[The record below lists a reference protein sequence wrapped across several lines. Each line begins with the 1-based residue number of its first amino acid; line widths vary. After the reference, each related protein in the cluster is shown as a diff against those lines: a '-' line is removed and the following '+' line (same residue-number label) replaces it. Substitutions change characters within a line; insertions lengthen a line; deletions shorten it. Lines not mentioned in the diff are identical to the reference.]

1 MHLGYDAVLFVIMIL
16 SRHTFVQGYSPEYG
30 AGVAENIDIRSQ
42 SGELQDEHDSSAA
55 MLLHAVNGQ
64 SVTLAADPPRKSN
77 GLTDVVQWD
86 NYTLFLHDQRMFVYS
101 GEFHTFRLPVPD
113 LWLDIFQKMV
123 AAGLNAVS
131 IYIHWGLTN
140 PAPGVFDFEDWRALQ
155 PIFDAAK
162 LAGIFVILRPGPYI
176 NAETTAG
183 GLALWATSLVEGDVR
198 VNTTSW
204 NAAYQ
209 PYAAHIIESVKPNQV
224 TEGGPILLVQIDNEY
239 SQTPEI
245 NAEYFADL
253 EEQYRSNGVVV
264 PFDSVIDF
272 DAGRTYNDPGERLN
286 FINGTG
292 APDIYGLDDYPNH
305 FNCTNGSMW
314 NPIQT
319 NYHTYHTVNDPTRP
333 FYMPEFQGGSHD
345 YWGGPGYDACR
356 ARIGPDFE
364 DVFYKNNWAANV
376 RMHSVYM
383 FYGGTNW
390 GGINYPGAY
399 TSYDYSA
406 AIKETRVL
414 WAKYDEMKR
423 QALFLRSSP
432 QFRKTDWIGDTQ
444 AGPAAIPGVTITSLS
459 LPHTNTSTTDGADSG
474 SETFATYLRNPD
486 TGTGFLVARHANASA
501 LGTVRFRVRLPSNSN
516 SNSNGGGTLDL
527 PRTFDAIALDGR
539 QSKLVM
545 TDYAFGRTG
554 RVLYTTAAVFF
565 AGTVGARDVLFLTG
579 DAGQAHEAALVL
591 TGTGGRRASSA
602 YVSYIDTPE
611 ATTVTVRAGFAGG
624 LVTVWDSDEQLVLFA
639 DPVTA
644 ATFWA
649 PAIRSPTAGTVPGL
663 ESYWQFG
670 TNATVLVG
678 GPYLV
683 RNATVSGGTL
693 ALRGDLNASVP
704 LTIVAPPEV
713 RAVTWN
719 GERVEVEGDGRGV
732 LRGKLTL
739 SEVVRGVEVPTLG
752 GWRYA
757 DSLPEVKAG
766 FDDSDWVVADH
777 TSTNI
782 TQGMLFGDGRVLYGC
797 DYGFCENNILW
808 RGHFDATGAET
819 AANLSINGGTGMDSS
834 VWVIVL
840 LDADG
845 TAPLV
850 AFAASVWINDVFID
864 SVTANTAAGDANA
877 LFPFPNGSVIAGQ
890 DNVVTVLQDHMG
902 NDEGTNQK
910 SDRGIRGFELV
921 GGVGKFS
928 TWKVQGKLGGYENFP
943 DRVRGGLNE
952 GGLYGERLGWHLPS
966 FPISDSDWT
975 PRALSDGLP
984 NGKAGVGFFVTTFA
998 LDVPKGVDAAM
1009 SFQFN
1014 LEQGLAAYRAL
1025 LFVNGWKFGKRA
1037 ADYGP
1042 QTRFPVPPGILD
1054 YNGNK

>member
-1 MHLGYDAVLFVIMIL
+1 MHLGSDAALFVIF
-16 SRHTFVQGYSPEYG
+16 SRHPFVQGYCPEDE
-30 AGVAENIDIRSQ
+30 AETNIRRSGWKAQ
-42 SGELQDEHDSSAA
+42 GEGDHGRT
-55 MLLHAVNGQ
+55 MLLHAVQGQ
-64 SVTLAADPPRKSN
+64 SVTLAAEPPRKSN

-123 AAGLNAVS
+123 AAGLNAVRLKTKS
-131 IYIHWGLTN
+131 TIGGLTN
-140 PAPGVFDFEDWRALQ
+140 PAPDVFDFEDWRALQ

-162 LAGIFVILRPGPYI
+162 FAGIFVILRPGPYI

-204 NAAYQ
+204 NEAYK
-209 PYAAHIIESVKPNQV
+209 PYATHIIESVKPNQV
-224 TEGGPILLVQIDNEY
+224 TEGGPILHNEY
-239 SQTPEI
+239 SQTPEV

-264 PFDSVIDF
+264 PFCRLVECDDC
-272 DAGRTYNDPGERLN
+272 RTYNDPGERLN
-286 FINGTG
+286 FVNGTG
-292 APDIYGLDDYPNH
+292 SPDIYGLDDYPNH

-319 NYHTYHTVNDPTRP
+319 NYHAYHTVNDPTRP

-345 YWGGPGYDACR
+345 YWGGSGYDACR

-376 RMHSVYM
+376 KMHSVYM

-414 WAKYDEMKR
+414 WEKYDEMKR

-432 QFRKTDWIGDTQ
+432 QFRKTDWVGDTL
-444 AGPAAIPGVTITSLS
+444 AGPAAIPGVTISS
-459 LPHTNTSTTDGADSG
+459 

-486 TGTGFLVARHANASA
+486 SGTGFLVAGHANSSA
-501 LGTVRFRVRLPSNSN
+501 LDTVEFRVSLPSRR
-516 SNSNGGGTLDL
+516 GTLDL
-527 PRTFDAIALDGR
+527 PQTFNAIALDGR
-539 QSKLVM
+539 QSKVII
-545 TDYAFGRTG
+545 TDYAFGRNG
-554 RVLYTTAAVFF
+554 SVLHTTATVFF
-565 AGTVGARDVLFLTG
+565 AGTIGARDVLFLTG
-579 DAGQAHEAALVL
+579 DVGQSHEVALVL
-591 TGTGGRRASSA
+591 SGRGGRRASNA
-602 YVSYIDTPE
+602 HVAYIDARG
-611 ATTVTVRAGFAGG
+611 ATTATVRAGFAKGFA
-624 LVTVWDSDEQLVLFA
+624 TVWDSDEQLVLFA

-649 PAIRSPTAGTVPGL
+649 PAIKWPTASTVPGL
-663 ESYWQFG
+663 ESFWQFG
-670 TNATVLVG
+670 TNTTVLVG

-683 RNATVSGGTL
+683 RNATVSGSTL

-704 LTIVAPPEV
+704 LTVIGPTEIKG
-713 RAVTWN
+713 VTWN
-719 GERVEVEGDGRGV
+719 GERVGVENDGRGV
-732 LRGKLTL
+732 LKGKLTL
-739 SEVVRGVEVPTLG
+739 GEVVKTVQVPKLG
-752 GWRYA
+752 EWRYA
-757 DSLPEVKAG
+757 DSLPEAKAD
-766 FDDSDWVVADH
+766 FDDSDWIVADH

-782 TQGMLFGDGRVLYGC
+782 TQGMLFGDGRVLYASMEAQACIPIFAIGTLPEI
-797 DYGFCENNILW
+797 DSAVLIL
-808 RGHFDATGAET
+808 
-819 AANLSINGGTGMDSS
+819 
-834 VWVIVL
+834 
-840 LDADG
+840 
-845 TAPLV
+845 
-850 AFAASVWINDVFID
+850 AFAASVWINDAFID

-877 LFPFPNGSVIAGQ
+877 LFTFPNGSVVSGQ

-910 SDRGIRGFELV
+910 SDRGIRGFELI
-921 GGVGKFS
+921 GGVAKFS

-952 GGLYGERLGWHLPS
+952 GGLYGEREGWCKVSASPLA
-966 FPISDSDWT
+966 SDI
-975 PRALSDGLP
+975 P
-984 NGKAGVGFFVTTFA
+984 
-998 LDVPKGVDAAM
+998 
-1009 SFQFN
+1009 
-1014 LEQGLAAYRAL
+1014 
-1025 LFVNGWKFGKRA
+1025 
-1037 ADYGP
+1037 
-1042 QTRFPVPPGILD
+1042 
-1054 YNGNK
+1054 